1 MKSLQ
6 DPPEVGNNLPG
17 ISDNVR
23 ERAAGTEMFF
33 KRRRKVDGDGADITL
48 YEGADHC
55 DERACLSAS
64 ISSEIHARSSTNRL
78 RFGLLT
84 IVRVYKLYLLTYLLI
99 IYVLRVTNGRGS
111 VLFWR
116 R

>member
-23 ERAAGTEMFF
+23 ERAAGTEMSF

-48 YEGADHC
+48 Y
-55 DERACLSAS
+55 
-64 ISSEIHARSSTNRL
+64 
-78 RFGLLT
+78 
-84 IVRVYKLYLLTYLLI
+84 
-99 IYVLRVTNGRGS
+99 GS
-111 VLFWR
+111 RPL
-116 R
+116 

>member
-1 MKSLQ
+1 MS
-6 DPPEVGNNLPG
+6 GNEQLEQKCFLNADGRLTG
-17 ISDNVR
+17 TGQISR
-23 ERAAGTEMFF
+23 CT
-33 KRRRKVDGDGADITL
+33 
-48 YEGADHC
+48 GADHC